1 MNIIG
6 SLFFATVAVCTL
18 YILYL
23 NYKKWKSYSDMKE
36 NWPPVIGPCPDYW
49 IVSSDNT
56 KCKNMLGVGELPQGD
71 LYEATSDN
79 TSGPINKRTK
89 PAGLTKRC
97 EWALKNG
104 VPWEG
109 IDKYC

>member
-1 MNIIG
+1 MVYINCSVIII
-6 SLFFATVAVCTL
+6 

-23 NYKKWKSYSDMKE
+23 NYKKWRSYSEMKE

-56 KCKNMLGVGELPQGD
+56 KCKNMYGIGELPQNHI
-71 LYEATSDN
+71 YEDTDN
-79 TSGPINKRTK
+79 NNTGGPINKRTK
-89 PAGLTKRC
+89 PTGLTKRC